1 MTTYNEQVYAGM
13 PFQYKIVKDRYW
25 DKVVSK
31 SITVDTVD
39 DVTLEPYDGVTITQD
54 GSILTV
60 SSGLLPNGNS
70 YAGYK
75 GVTAPAGKS
84 YLANGEVL
92 PGALT
97 GDDGTMQDWNCFYD
111 GETEFNK
118 AESVSGK
125 VWLGHKVIESHVTN
139 PWPIVHFSVEG
150 GVTFRGDT
158 AAFADGMWLVADK
171 TLPVTEFFFGDV
183 EFIAKIT
190 PKTLS
195 GYNTVFRN
203 AETNAFFG
211 LYGAAWCI
219 YDGSRKTGGTATAG
233 TTYWVR
239 AQMIYDAEKGAYAST
254 LYVLEDNGAYTADT
268 LPEAAAWT
276 QAVQTETDVFKSGE
290 PFWLSNDGTS
300 SFNGDM
306 DLAQAV
312 LRTKTSGGT
321 GGWTD
326 YWKPLEEQRTI
337 TA

>member
-1 MTTYNEQVYAGM
+1 MA
-13 PFQYKIVKDRYW
+13 
-25 DKVVSK
+25 
-31 SITVDTVD
+31 
-39 DVTLEPYDGVTITQD
+39 
-54 GSILTV
+54 
-60 SSGLLPNGNS
+60 
-70 YAGYK
+70 
-75 GVTAPAGKS
+75 
-84 YLANGEVL
+84 
-92 PGALT
+92 
-97 GDDGTMQDWNCFYD
+97 DWNCFCD
-111 GETEFNK
+111 AEAETTAFDT
-118 AESVSGK
+118 AAAVDGK
-125 VWLGHKVIESHVTN
+125 VWIGHKVIESHVTN

-190 PKTLS
+190 PKTPS

-326 YWKPLEEQRTI
+326 CWKPLEEQRTI

>member
-1 MTTYNEQVYAGM
+1 
-13 PFQYKIVKDRYW
+13 
-25 DKVVSK
+25 
-31 SITVDTVD
+31 
-39 DVTLEPYDGVTITQD
+39 
-54 GSILTV
+54 
-60 SSGLLPNGNS
+60 
-70 YAGYK
+70 
-75 GVTAPAGKS
+75 
-84 YLANGEVL
+84 
-92 PGALT
+92 
-97 GDDGTMQDWNCFYD
+97 
-111 GETEFNK
+111 
-118 AESVSGK
+118 
-125 VWLGHKVIESHVTN
+125 
-139 PWPIVHFSVEG
+139 
-150 GVTFRGDT
+150 
-158 AAFADGMWLVADK
+158 MWLVADK

-183 EFIAKIT
+183 ELIAKIT
-190 PKTLS
+190 PKTPS